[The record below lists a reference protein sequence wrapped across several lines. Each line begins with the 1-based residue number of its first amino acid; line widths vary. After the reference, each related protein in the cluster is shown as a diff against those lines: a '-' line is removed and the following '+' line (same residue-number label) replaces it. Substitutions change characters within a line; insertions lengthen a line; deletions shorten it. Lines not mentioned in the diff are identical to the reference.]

1 MREIVEYA
9 RTNPGKINFAVG
21 GPGTGQQIGAA
32 ILAKLTA
39 TSFHFVP
46 YKGAGAVYPDLLAG
60 RVDLFYDLTGT
71 ARPYIEAG
79 QVKGIAASSAQRN
92 PLLPNVPTIN
102 ESGVATLEMETWF
115 GLFAPAKTPAA
126 ILDRLRAETAK
137 VVEHPEVAARFEK
150 ATARVV
156 RMSPAETDAYVK
168 SEVAKWTKLVRE
180 AGITAE

>member
-1 MREIVEYA
+1 M
-9 RTNPGKINFAVG
+9 
-21 GPGTGQQIGAA
+21 TG
-32 ILAKLTA
+32 A
-39 TSFHFVP
+39 TFHFVP

-71 ARPYIEAG
+71 ARPYIDGG
-79 QVKGIAASSAQRN
+79 QVKGIATSSAQRN
-92 PLLPNVPTIN
+92 PLLAGVPTIN

-115 GLFAPAKTPAA
+115 GLFAPAKTPPA

-137 VVEHPEVAARFEK
+137 VVEHPDVAGRFEK

-156 RMSPAETDAYVK
+156 RMSPEATDAYVK
-168 SEVAKWTKLVRE
+168 AEIAKWTRLVRE